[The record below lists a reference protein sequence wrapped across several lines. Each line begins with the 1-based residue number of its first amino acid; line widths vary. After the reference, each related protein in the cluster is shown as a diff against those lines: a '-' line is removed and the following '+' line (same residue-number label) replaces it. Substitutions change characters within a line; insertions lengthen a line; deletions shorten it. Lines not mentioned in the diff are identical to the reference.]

1 MKCNS
6 RVAFHQ
12 FPIAKIQQYL
22 LPASTKKVLFD
33 KTPYFFDETPISI
46 DKIVSLFPYTY
57 IYICVAWWQPSKMN
71 IRALREAAM
80 GRQSPTPCNRPKIKP
95 LNLGFDPIKKVA
107 VFSKNLPRFLENLPR
122 FLENLPTF

>member
-33 KTPYFFDETPISI
+33 ETPIFIDETPTSI
-46 DKIVSLFPYTY
+46 DKIVFHSLPIPIY
-57 IYICVAWWQPSKMN
+57 IYV
-71 IRALREAAM
+71 
-80 GRQSPTPCNRPKIKP
+80 
-95 LNLGFDPIKKVA
+95 
-107 VFSKNLPRFLENLPR
+107 
-122 FLENLPTF
+122 